1 LNLGRKIISSFILLS
16 ILLIGIGVIWEI
28 YYSKNTNKQFNESRS
43 ASSVVQHTNEMEVNL
58 YQTLIYLSAIRDLS
72 KTESTQEDI
81 QELPTQEG
89 PRNRFELSLAQYD
102 RAYMQLEQ
110 EISNSQLLLSQVY
123 ELDKRVDLYR
133 SLSEEWLTLVDEE
146 NIQSDIVFLSSLE
159 PYFINNILPKFDQ
172 IRKIALDQQSLRI
185 NDLNQQLKRG
195 RILNRIAT
203 LFILMLG
210 LLIAFY
216 LYRSIARPLRKL
228 IDSVNEF
235 GRGNLEQRIK
245 VKSDDEIAQVANAFN
260 AMAENLQK
268 QTISTEY
275 LDNVLESISEGIFVT
290 DISGKVTR
298 VNGAGANMLKLPKES
313 ILDRSI
319 TEFFIVEEKKPEN
332 ERDGLKEYRLITD
345 EKGEIPILFS
355 AAELKLNETKRGTV
369 FVVTNI
375 TELKEAEEDIK
386 KSLVEK
392 GLMLAE
398 IHHRVKNNLAVVS
411 GLLQLQVSQS
421 KSEDVTKALSDSQ
434 HRIQSIAL
442 VHEKLYSNESLA
454 YIEYDK
460 YIEDLVKTIR
470 STYVSKEKEIQ
481 VETNLEPISLNINQA
496 IPSSLLINEILVNCF
511 KHAFSNQE
519 KGNIHIQIQEEK
531 STVEVTIT
539 DDGKGIDINDFNDS
553 ESLGVTLIKTLTSQL
568 MGTYTL
574 EPREDKPGTIF
585 KVSFRK
591 EI

>member
-1 LNLGRKIISSFILLS
+1 MNLGRKIISSFILLS

>member
-1 LNLGRKIISSFILLS
+1 MNLGRKIISSFILLS

-172 IRKIALDQQSLRI
+172 IRKIAIDQQSLRI

-260 AMAENLQK
+260 AMAENLQR

>member
-1 LNLGRKIISSFILLS
+1 MNLGRKIISSFILLS

-260 AMAENLQK
+260 AMAENLQR

>member
-1 LNLGRKIISSFILLS
+1 MNLGRKIISSFILLS

-72 KTESTQEDI
+72 KTESTQEDV

-260 AMAENLQK
+260 AMAENLQR

-298 VNGAGANMLKLPKES
+298 VNGAGTNMLKLPKES

-375 TELKEAEEDIK
+375 TKLKEAEEDIK

>member
-1 LNLGRKIISSFILLS
+1 
-16 ILLIGIGVIWEI
+16 
-28 YYSKNTNKQFNESRS
+28 
-43 ASSVVQHTNEMEVNL
+43 MEVNL

-72 KTESTQEDI
+72 KTESTQEDV

-260 AMAENLQK
+260 AMAENLQR

-375 TELKEAEEDIK
+375 TKLKEAEEDIK